1 MKKPTLKRL
10 LLGLLQHLLALC
22 IMIAVAGIIFN
33 SYVAVESMNGTN
45 TYYLSPMDSEPE
57 FEDSEVFREIFTTAV
72 SDITRLVVIKGQVE
86 TNGVFDAN
94 KTIDVTQ
101 FANRTGNGNDCPVTA
116 LYSLDDLIKWGKYGI
131 EYSKRPMSMTE
142 FVTYFGEDV
151 FSPAHFGLDESGQ
164 LIFCGFSDKIL
175 TEEEALLIQQMM
187 DKKSQEQ
194 LEDMVF
200 SYIVTEVGD
209 EISISREDD
218 GGLTVY
224 VHMISNRYSDI
235 SGESQLVAHAHDWVE
250 YIKLQN
256 NLADTILSLTVGY
269 QQYQNCNHLYLE
281 NKSNLKYVVR
291 MKTEEGVTSTY
302 TNVSELKDE
311 EDGVITDYFGEYR
324 RYLIYYPDSLEF
336 TGNTSM
342 TEEEIYTFLNEYEY
356 AYPDTTHI
364 WIGVDTTYPVEGDAF
379 YNANEVFRRIVPN
392 ISKIISLCI
401 VFGAIWIGLCIYLTV
416 TAGVALDSEGN
427 QILYLNGIDH
437 FWTEILFAAAWVLA
451 YGTNIGYRYL
461 LGIADM
467 VYRSHSG
474 ILINEKMTPLYQ
486 YGSFAAFGFCVS
498 MLANMLWYSL
508 VRRVKSRTLWKFSFC
523 YFVFDRCRRGVR
535 FIFTHRNTAVSILL
549 PYNIFLLVNLLG
561 IVFCYMM
568 KERKFLGFM
577 LLVILVAVDS
587 LVGIMIFRNRA
598 EQVDIVEGIRRIR
611 DGEVDFKLDAESL
624 HGDNREM
631 ADAVNNIG
639 EGIRKAVSTSM
650 KDEQMKTDLITNV
663 SHDIKT
669 PLTSIIN
676 YVDLLKRLKMEEEPA
691 KSYIE
696 ILDGKSQ
703 RLKQLTDDL
712 VEASKISSG
721 SIELKREKLN
731 LAELLNQAIGEFSEK
746 FEDNRLQ
753 VIFNGSHLKAD
764 IFADSRRMWRVIENL
779 FNNICKYAM
788 DGTRIYIELSVAN
801 GCVEASIKNISA
813 VQMNI
818 KSDELTERF
827 IRGDSARSTEGSGLG
842 LYIAKSLIRVQGGE
856 FTINVDGD
864 LFKVLLQFPEYVEIV
879 EAEKLVEDST
889 EALVEQKDDY

>member
-131 EYSKRPMSMTE
+131 EYSNRPMSMTE

-187 DKKSQEQ
+187 DRKSQEQ

-311 EDGVITDYFGEYR
+311 EDSVITDYFGEYR

-392 ISKIISLCI
+392 ISKTISLCI

-416 TAGVALDSEGN
+416 TAGVALDNEGN

-437 FWTEILFAAAWVLA
+437 FWTEILFAAAWALA

-801 GCVEASIKNISA
+801 GFVEASIKNISA

-842 LYIAKSLIRVQGGE
+842 LYIAKSLTRVQGGE

-879 EAEKLVEDST
+879 EAEKLEEDSN
-889 EALVEQKDDY
+889 EALLEQKDDY

>member
-1 MKKPTLKRL
+1 VKKPTLKRL
-10 LLGLLQHLLALC
+10 LLGLLQHLLALG
-22 IMIAVAGIIFN
+22 IMIAVAGILFN

-45 TYYLSPMDSEPE
+45 TYYLSPMDTEPE

-86 TNGVFDAN
+86 TDGVFDAN
-94 KTIDVTQ
+94 KTIDITQ
-101 FANRTGNGNDCPVTA
+101 FANRTGKGNDCPVTA
-116 LYSLDDLIKWGKYGI
+116 QYSLDDLIKWGKYGI

-142 FVTYFGEDV
+142 FVNYFGEDAS
-151 FSPAHFGLDESGQ
+151 SPSNFGLDENAQ
-164 LIFCGFSDKIL
+164 LFFRGFAEKVL
-175 TEEEALLIQQMM
+175 TEEEALIIQQAM
-187 DKKSQEQ
+187 DRKTQEQ

-209 EISISREDD
+209 EISVSREDD
-218 GGLTVY
+218 GALTVY
-224 VHMISNRYSDI
+224 VPMISNRYSDI
-235 SGESQLVAHAHDWVE
+235 SGEPQLVAHADNWID

-256 NLADTILSLTVGY
+256 NLADTILNLTVGY

-291 MKTEEGVTSTY
+291 MNTEEGVTSTY
-302 TNVSELKDE
+302 TNVSELE
-311 EDGVITDYFGEYR
+311 NQEDSVITDFFGEYR

-342 TEEEIYTFLNEYEY
+342 NEEEIYAFLNEYEY
-356 AYPDTTHI
+356 AYPETTHI
-364 WIGVDTTYPVEGDAF
+364 WIGVDTTYPIEGDAF

-392 ISKIISLCI
+392 ISKIVSFCI
-401 VFGAIWIGLCIYLTV
+401 VLGVIWIGLCIYLTV

-427 QILYLNGIDH
+427 QVHYLNGIDH
-437 FWTEILFAAAWVLA
+437 FWTEILFGAAWALI
-451 YGTNIGYRYL
+451 YGANIGYRYL
-461 LGIADM
+461 MGIADM

-474 ILINEKMTPLYQ
+474 ILMTEKMTPLYQ
-486 YGSFAAFGFCVS
+486 YGSFAAFGFVVS

-508 VRRVKSRTLWKFSFC
+508 VRRIKSRNLWKCSFC
-523 YFVFDRCRRGVR
+523 YFVFDSCRRGIR

-568 KERKFLGFM
+568 KERRFLGFM
-577 LLVILVAVDS
+577 LLVLLVAVDS

-598 EQVDIVEGIRRIR
+598 EQVDIVEGIKRIR
-611 DGEVDFKLDAESL
+611 DGEVDYKLDAESL

-676 YVDLLKRLKMEEEPA
+676 YVDLLKRLKIEEEPA

-721 SIELKREKLN
+721 SIELNREKLN

-753 VIFNGSHLKAD
+753 VIFNGSQLKAN

-779 FNNICKYAM
+779 FNNVCKYALE
-788 DGTRIYIELSVAN
+788 GTRIYIDLTVVD
-801 GCVEASIKNISA
+801 GRVDASIKNISA

-827 IRGDSARSTEGSGLG
+827 IRGDSARTTEGSGLG
-842 LYIAKSLIRVQGGE
+842 LYIAKSLTRVQGGE
-856 FTINVDGD
+856 FNINVDGD
-864 LFKVLLQFPEYVEIV
+864 LFKVLLQFLEYVEK
-879 EAEKLVEDST
+879 AET
-889 EALVEQKDDY
+889 EIPEEETVGTV